1 MLKSLLKNT
10 EYDVNS
16 NIKVDSCSVCE
27 DSKQKIKSKAKKIR
41 GNER

>member
-27 DSKQKIKSKAKKIR
+27 DVTKNKKQGEEDK
-41 GNER
+41 GE